1 LLLSFATSNDVV
13 RPCLTERFFFESL
26 VMTIADDVAFT
37 AISKMSGSLDK
48 LVPILDGTNYRDW
61 EVTMS
66 SYLMTQDLWDLI
78 SNDPPAEPQPTQ
90 RIEGVGDTARRVR
103 VPPTEAELAEYK
115 SELNAFKKED
125 NKALGA
131 IVLRLA
137 THLRHH
143 RGDTARITW
152 ENLKGQFGATSVS
165 ASFADFKNAISLKLS
180 GGNPIPEIERMA
192 TLFGRLSDN
201 ELEVSDN
208 MEALILLAALPTKW
222 DSVAQLF
229 MQRTNLRRDLTFE
242 NVRLAIMQEY
252 ERHGKPADRSN
263 AHKLSAVKRKGP
275 DPSYRPQ
282 QQQQQQP
289 GTSRQHQQQQQQKD
303 PKKRRGGRLEK
314 EKQKKKAEKQQR
326 EHTHIASSAQ
336 IEEIVEPLQ
345 APSYINASQPSRSGP
360 MHATIASFG
369 NIRKT
374 HHYLSTLS

>member
-1 LLLSFATSNDVV
+1 
-13 RPCLTERFFFESL
+13 
-26 VMTIADDVAFT
+26 MTIADNVAFT

-66 SYLMTQDLWDLI
+66 SYLMTQDLWDLVSI
-78 SNDPPAEPQPTQ
+78 DPPAEPKHSYAM
-90 RIEGVGDTARRVR
+90 EGTGDTARRVR

-115 SELNAFKKED
+115 TELNAFKKED

-192 TLFGRLSDN
+192 TLFGRLADN

-229 MQRTNLRRDLTFE
+229 MQRTNLRTDLTFE

-252 ERHGKPADRSN
+252 ARHGKPADRSN
-263 AHKLSAVKRKGP
+263 AHNLSAVKRKGP
-275 DPSYRPQ
+275 DSSYRPQ
-282 QQQQQQP
+282 QQQQQQQP
-289 GTSRQHQQQQQQKD
+289 GISRQHQQQQQQQKD
-303 PKKRRGGRLEK
+303 PKKRHGRRLEK

-326 EHTHIASSAQ
+326 EHTNIASSVQ
-336 IEEIVEPLQ
+336 IKEIVEPLQ

-369 NIRKT
+369 KAGISYRKQT
-374 HHYLSTLS
+374 LAVPPSTTPLYNSVWPSLNEAREICEN